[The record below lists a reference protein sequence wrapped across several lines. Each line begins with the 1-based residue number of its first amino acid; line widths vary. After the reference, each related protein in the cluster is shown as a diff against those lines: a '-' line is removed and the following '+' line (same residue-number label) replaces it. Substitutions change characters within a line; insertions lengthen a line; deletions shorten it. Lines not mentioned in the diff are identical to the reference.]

1 MFFLFQ
7 FSFDNY
13 WKFLSTS
20 IQKSIFKTK
29 EPCVN
34 VSDRPQYKQYLLPV
48 VKILCVC
55 DAESTNFDKVSPI
68 FVLYSQRRWF
78 DLRPN
83 YTMPDCFSYRIASTR
98 NEKIGSYTAPLRL
111 FLRSVPAT
119 RDTLYFAIFF
129 LPSNSQ

>member
-78 DLRPN
+78 DLRPQLH
-83 YTMPDCFSYRIASTR
+83 YAGLLFIPDCLNPKRKYWQLHCSAPLIPTLGTR
-98 NEKIGSYTAPLRL
+98 N
-111 FLRSVPAT
+111 
-119 RDTLYFAIFF
+119 TLYFAIFF